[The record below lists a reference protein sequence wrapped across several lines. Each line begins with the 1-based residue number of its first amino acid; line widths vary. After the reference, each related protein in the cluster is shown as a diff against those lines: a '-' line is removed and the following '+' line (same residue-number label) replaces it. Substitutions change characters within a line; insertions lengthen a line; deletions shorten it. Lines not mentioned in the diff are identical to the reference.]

1 MIEASP
7 SHTTLYLWRGC
18 SLVVGPGIDSKLHSH
33 FAMQLTVSL
42 DQPFRARFS
51 EQDPWTETKAATFAP
66 NQMHQIDSAGLLA
79 HLFVE
84 GPQRGHGDVSAL
96 QADYVDTADFDGI
109 RAALRYACEGK
120 PDMEAVA
127 RLMHGWLDSA
137 FPDSDVQSAFDPR
150 IAQTLDWLAK
160 QEQLDHTGEELA
172 ARVHLSTSRFTH
184 LFRQQTGLSLTR
196 YLLWTRLLTA
206 VAVIAQGAN
215 TTAAAHQAG
224 FADLAHMSRT
234 FRQTFGVMPSEL
246 QKMTIAFKR
255 DVPVGANIQV

>member
-1 MIEASP
+1 M
-7 SHTTLYLWRGC
+7 
-18 SLVVGPGIDSKLHSH
+18 HSH
-33 FAMQLTVSL
+33 FAMQLTVAL

-51 EQDPWTETKAATFAP
+51 EQDAWAETKAAIFAP

-84 GPQRGHGDVSAL
+84 GPLREQDTVSTLHAEY
-96 QADYVDTADFDGI
+96 ADTVDFDGI
-109 RAALRYACEGK
+109 RAALRYACEGP
-120 PDMEAVA
+120 PDMDAVA
-127 RLMHGWLDSA
+127 QLMHGWLACA
-137 FPDSDVQSAFDPR
+137 FPHNDSQPTFDSR
-150 IAQTLDWLAK
+150 IAQTLDWLAQ

-255 DVPVGANIQV
+255 DAPGSATMKT